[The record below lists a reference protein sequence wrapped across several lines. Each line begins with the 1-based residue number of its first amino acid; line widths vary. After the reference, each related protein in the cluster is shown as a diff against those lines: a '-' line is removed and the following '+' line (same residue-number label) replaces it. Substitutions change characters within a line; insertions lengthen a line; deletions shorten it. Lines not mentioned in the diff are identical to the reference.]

1 MNLALPVGIAAVSL
15 LGIASFV
22 NADWDAPPVLTEQ
35 VGYRGTGMY
44 VSRDAEKVEE
54 LAALENNQAPESP
67 WDPDPEGDRAG
78 DIYEN
83 VQVLGHLSDDEFN
96 HFMASITEW
105 VSPEQGCNYCHN
117 AENYASDEVYTK
129 VVSRRMIQQTQAINV
144 DWKAHVKQ
152 AGVTCYTCHRGQ
164 PVPAEYWYLD
174 VFPKPQ
180 PGALGYRG
188 GQNVAGQFVGN
199 TSMHQNA
206 LAFYMLEDQEIR
218 VHSDTA
224 LPVPGANEATTKETE
239 ATWALMMHMSESLGA
254 NCTTCH
260 NSRAFND
267 WDQSPPQRV
276 TAWYGIRMARQIN
289 QLYMVPLNPVFP
301 GNRKGP
307 LGDVYK
313 VGCATCHQG
322 VQKPL
327 YGAKMLLDAYVPS
340 LGRKSD
346 QSMPDYE
353 EYVPGETQRLAPDG
367 QSASLVPLYDREGR
381 RIASIGGTRGIQHP

>member
-327 YGAKMLLDAYVPS
+327 YGAKMLLDVYVPS